1 MVLNFI
7 CRASKARK
15 NGLSPIELSI
25 IINNKRSIVTLDRLI
40 QSQKWNTN
48 TQKVKGD
55 KELNEYLDTIRKK
68 CYHIENELIKLDQL
82 DIDTFVYSFKNG
94 IPQKQDTI
102 LAIYDKHNELY
113 KQNYLCG
120 KINETAYYKYTKNRE
135 RLADFIKK
143 TMGKDDIKVKDITP
157 LFVENFQNFCLK
169 TLKTNTT
176 NKQLKM
182 LKKIL
187 SFAVKERY
195 IDVSPFQM
203 VIREEKLEYN
213 VLDKDDIEILLSQK
227 FTDRRI
233 EEIRD
238 MFVFQCYTGLA
249 YADMVSLTKDDIK
262 DDVIIKRR
270 KKTDVQFVI
279 PLLSVAKQI
288 IEKYE
293 YELPVMS
300 NQKYNQ
306 YLKLLGDYCNLGKK
320 LHSHLARHT
329 FACLL
334 LNNGVDMKTISRTLG
349 HSSLQTTERIYASM
363 NNATVVNNVR
373 RALN

>member
-25 IINNKRSIVTLDRLI
+25 IINNKRSIITLDRLI

-55 KELNEYLDTIRKK
+55 KELNEYIDVIRKK
-68 CYHIENELIKLDQL
+68 CYSIETELIKIDQL

-249 YADMVSLTKDDIK
+249 YADMVSLTKEDIK

-320 LHSHLARHT
+320 LHSHLARHS

>member
-25 IINNKRSIVTLDRLI
+25 IINNKRSIITLDRLI

-55 KELNEYLDTIRKK
+55 KELNEYIDTIRKK

>member
-1 MVLNFI
+1 
-7 CRASKARK
+7 
-15 NGLSPIELSI
+15 
-25 IINNKRSIVTLDRLI
+25 
-40 QSQKWNTN
+40 
-48 TQKVKGD
+48 
-55 KELNEYLDTIRKK
+55 
-68 CYHIENELIKLDQL
+68 
-82 DIDTFVYSFKNG
+82 
-94 IPQKQDTI
+94 
-102 LAIYDKHNELY
+102 
-113 KQNYLCG
+113 
-120 KINETAYYKYTKNRE
+120 
-135 RLADFIKK
+135 
-143 TMGKDDIKVKDITP
+143 
-157 LFVENFQNFCLK
+157 
-169 TLKTNTT
+169 
-176 NKQLKM
+176 M

>member
-25 IINNKRSIVTLDRLI
+25 IINNKRSIITLDRLI

-55 KELNEYLDTIRKK
+55 KELNEYIDVIRKK
-68 CYHIENELIKLDQL
+68 CYSIETELIKLDQL

-249 YADMVSLTKDDIK
+249 YADMVSLTKEDIK

-320 LHSHLARHT
+320 LHSHLARHS